1 MNSGLFGSFRT
12 KKFTD
17 IYPTA
22 NDFIADYTNNNQL
35 YFVNEIPVTISE
47 QNARTLY
54 YLLYAEFGNSCIAN
68 FDENQFKYK
77 LFSKIFMYG
86 PSWEKKLDLQKKLRE
101 LTDDELFTGTKMIY
115 NHAYNPGSDPS
126 TGSLAELDYINEQ
139 NTNSTKKS
147 KLDSYAMLYSLIV
160 TDVTQTFLSQFRK
173 LFLIVVEP
181 QAPLWYK
188 EEDEDEE
195 R

>member
-1 MNSGLFGSFRT
+1 MNNGLFGSFRT

-17 IYPTA
+17 IYTNVESFM
-22 NDFIADYTNNNQL
+22 NDYKNNNKL
-35 YFVNEIPVTISE
+35 YFINEIPPTISDDS
-47 QNARTLY
+47 AKTLY
-54 YLLYAEFGNSCIAN
+54 YLLYAEYGNSCIAN

-77 LFSKIFMYG
+77 LFSTIFMYG

-115 NHAYNPGSDPS
+115 NHAYNPGSTPS
-126 TGSLAELDYINEQ
+126 TGSLTELDYINEQ

-147 KLDSYAMLYSLIV
+147 KLDSYALLYSLIV
-160 TDVTQTFLSQFRK
+160 NDVTKPFLTQFRK

-181 QAPLWYK
+181 QKPLWYV
-188 EEDEDEE
+188 ENDENNE
-195 R
+195 